1 MEALFTFFAVAL
13 GTMVFPPIL
22 LFGFRV
28 AAEYERCVVFRL
40 GRLQRVAG
48 PGLFWLLPFVEWQRT
63 IDLRTITVDVPPQDA
78 ITRDSVTVNVDA
90 VLYYRIVDPVKS
102 VVAVAD
108 ARSAIHLAALT
119 SLRRVL
125 GQHEL
130 DDLLKARG
138 AINDSLQR
146 LLAEMSGPWGIEVKA
161 VEIKAVH
168 LPDNMQRAMAK
179 EAEAVR
185 EKRSRII
192 KAEAELE
199 ASEKLSLAS
208 RKILESPAAL
218 ELRRLQMISE
228 VGAEQNTTTI
238 VLLPSDFVLLA
249 RNLAEKV
256 AGVPATAA

>member
-1 MEALFTFFAVAL
+1 METLFTIFVVVFGSML
-13 GTMVFPPIL
+13 FPPIL

-40 GRLQRVAG
+40 GRLRSVAV
-48 PGLFWLLPFVEWQRT
+48 PCLFWLLPFVESQRT
-63 IDLRTITVDVPPQDA
+63 VDLRTITVDVPPQDT
-78 ITRDSVTVNVDA
+78 ITRDSVSVNVDA
-90 VLYYRIVDPVKS
+90 VLYYRVVDPVKS

-119 SLRRVL
+119 SLRRVI
-125 GQHEL
+125 GQYEL

-138 AINDSLQR
+138 AINETLQQ
-146 LLAEMSGPWGIEVKA
+146 LLAAMSAPWGIEVKA

-168 LPDNMQRAMAK
+168 LPENMQRAMAK

-185 EKRSRII
+185 EKRARII

-199 ASEKLSLAS
+199 ASEMLSQAS

-249 RNLAEKV
+249 RNLAEQF
-256 AGVPATAA
+256 GRPPAAA